1 MTLCKFLTLFNKLKD
16 KFQTDFNFYRLLC
29 VFLILMLLLT
39 LTLILTLNI
48 VQNFG
53 RVSKSVLYKRLL
65 AKKNN
70 CCICRKKLF
79 SFLGGEKKRFFVM
92 DTLIFFKLNL
102 VFFYLKK

>member
-1 MTLCKFLTLFNKLKD
+1 MCLFNINATINL
-16 KFQTDFNFYRLLC
+16 N
-29 VFLILMLLLT
+29 
-39 LTLILTLNI
+39 LILTLKAWNI

-53 RVSKSVLYKRLL
+53 RVSKSVLNKRLL

-102 VFFYLKK
+102 VFFLSQKVKTI